1 MSAPTPTNHAAWLP
15 TRQSPT
21 MVVDVAPYT
30 APNTDE
36 LVIRARA
43 VAINPADV
51 AIQAKGLLLAGDDDY
66 PAILGCDVAGDV
78 VEVHPLLAHAFSTGD
93 RVIGQASPLRTKTK
107 QNQNDSDADGNGN
120 GNNRKVYCYSAFQEY
135 VVLKLPFVTKIPA
148 LTGFEDATVLP
159 LAVNT
164 SATCLFAP
172 ECLGLRLPSSNRTQ
186 EGPNSAKEKE
196 TETETLL
203 VWGAS
208 SSVGSCGVQLATLAG
223 YEVIGVASK
232 KNHDM
237 VRSLGAKLCFDHHE
251 PKMIDDI
258 VRNLQG
264 KRLVGAFDA
273 ISTDDTLA
281 AVCDI
286 LDRSEGRKL
295 VAAVMPGAEAK
306 ATKGVRITTNF
317 AAAATAVTGGLGKS
331 VWTWLGKAL
340 DEDMIKCMPPAH
352 VVGHGLKDIQK
363 AVDLLA
369 KGVSAKKLVVEI

>member
-1 MSAPTPTNHAAWLP
+1 MSSLTPTPTNHAAWLP

-30 APNTDE
+30 APETDE

-51 AIQAKGLLLAGDDDY
+51 AIQAKGLLLASDDDY

-78 VEVHPLLAHAFSTGD
+78 VEVHSSLAHAFSTGD
-93 RVIGQASPLRTKTK
+93 RVIGQASPLRTKRK
-107 QNQNDSDADGNGN
+107 END
-120 GNNRKVYCYSAFQEY
+120 KKLYCYSAFQEY
-135 VVLKLPFVTKIPA
+135 VVLKVPFVTKIPA
-148 LTGFEDATVLP
+148 STKLEDATVLP

-172 ECLGLRLPSSNRTQ
+172 ECLGLRLPSGNRTQ
-186 EGPNSAKEKE
+186 ESPAKEEE

-237 VRSLGAKLCFDHHE
+237 VRSLGAKLCFDHHD

-317 AAAATAVTGGLGKS
+317 AAAANAVTGGLGKS

-340 DEDMIKCMPPAH
+340 DEDRIKCMPLAH
-352 VVGHGLKDIQK
+352 VVGHGLQDIQK
-363 AVDLLA
+363 AVDFLA
-369 KGVSAKKLVVEI
+369 QGVSAKKLVVEI

>member
-1 MSAPTPTNHAAWLP
+1 MSSLTPTNHAAWLQG
-15 TRQSPT
+15 RQSPT

-30 APNTDE
+30 APETDE

-51 AIQAKGLLLAGDDDY
+51 AIQAKGLLLASDDDY

-78 VEVHPLLAHAFSTGD
+78 VEVHSSLAHAFSTAD
-93 RVIGQASPLRTKTK
+93 RVMGQASPLRTKK
-107 QNQNDSDADGNGN
+107 HNDA
-120 GNNRKVYCYSAFQEY
+120 KVYCYSAFQEY
-135 VVLKLPFVTKIPA
+135 VVLKVPFVTKIPA
-148 LTGFEDATVLP
+148 STKFEDATVLP

-186 EGPNSAKEKE
+186 ERPSPAKGKE
-196 TETETLL
+196 TETEAETETLL
-203 VWGAS
+203 IWGAS
-208 SSVGSCGVQLATLAG
+208 SSVGSCGVQLATLGG

-237 VRSLGAKLCFDHHE
+237 VKSLGAKLCFDYRD
-251 PKMIDDI
+251 PSVVNDI
-258 VRNLQG
+258 VYNLHG

-317 AAAATAVTGGLGKS
+317 AAAANAVTGGLGKS

-340 DEDMIKCMPPAH
+340 DEDRIKCMPPAH
-352 VVGHGLKDIQK
+352 VVGHGLEDIQK

-369 KGVSAKKLVVEI
+369 NGVSAKKLVVEI

>member
-30 APNTDE
+30 APDTDE

-51 AIQAKGLLLAGDDDY
+51 AIQAKGLLLASDDDY

-78 VEVHPLLAHAFSTGD
+78 VEVHPSLADAFQTGD
-93 RVIGQASPLRTKTK
+93 RVIGQASPLRTKR
-107 QNQNDSDADGNGN
+107 QNEADGGANGN
-120 GNNRKVYCYSAFQEY
+120 SNKVYCYSAFQEY
-135 VVLKLPFVTKIPA
+135 VVLKVPFVTKIPA
-148 LTGFEDATVLP
+148 STKFEDATVLP

-172 ECLGLRLPSSNRTQ
+172 ECLGLGLPSSNRTQ
-186 EGPNSAKEKE
+186 ESPAKEK
-196 TETETLL
+196 ETETLL

-232 KNHDM
+232 QNHDM
-237 VRSLGAKLCFDHHE
+237 VRSLGAKLCFDHHD
-251 PKMIDDI
+251 PTVTDDI

-286 LDRSEGRKL
+286 LDRSEGTKL
-295 VAAVMPGAEAK
+295 VASVRPGAEAK
-306 ATKGVRITTNF
+306 ATKGVRIATNF
-317 AAAATAVTGGLGKS
+317 AAAANAVTDGLGKS
-331 VWTWLGKAL
+331 VWAWLGEAL
-340 DEDMIKCMPPAH
+340 DEDRIKCMPPAH
-352 VVGHGLKDIQK
+352 VVGHGLQDIQK